1 MFSGF
6 CIPNVHVMDDLHNVS
21 TYYFLKR
28 ASMFT
33 KRQRVRWGKS
43 GKDRHD
49 ALDSPIESVCA
60 SVYASSKE
68 FYDEEPIRYQ
78 ISYEEL

>member
-1 MFSGF
+1 
-6 CIPNVHVMDDLHNVS
+6 
-21 TYYFLKR
+21 
-28 ASMFT
+28 MFT